1 MNANEKQTLTLPAGN
16 VLTIT
21 AAAGVTGLVVR
32 LPQSPGGGD
41 AQSVTPIAGANLTFG
56 PYALPERF
64 SIVCTAGTITLSMA
78 AYDPASDATDTEL
91 AAALALKLNKAGTAT
106 NDSAASGAIGEVK
119 STTVAIDDKVLE
131 TTGTP
136 VDVATLVLTPGDWEV
151 SGVINRDLAGV
162 TATVYGGAISPAAD
176 TMPAQAG
183 GSGVG
188 PDSSV
193 IQAATFGT
201 TVTGNYIT
209 AIGPVRVSLAA
220 NATIHLVAADTFS
233 AGTIGLFGTLR
244 ARRVR

>member
-1 MNANEKQTLTLPAGN
+1 MNANEKTTLHLSAGQ

-21 AAAGVTGLVVR
+21 AAAGVTGSVVR
-32 LPQSPGGGD
+32 LPLLPGGGD
-41 AQSVTPIAGANLTFG
+41 AQSITAIAGASLTFG
-56 PYALPERF
+56 PYAATERF
-64 SIVCTAGTITLSMA
+64 EIICTAGSLAITTS

-119 STTVAIDDKVLE
+119 STTVAIDDKVPE
-131 TTGTP
+131 TSGTP
-136 VDVATLVLTPGDWEV
+136 VDVATLVLTPGDWDV

-193 IQAATFGT
+193 IQAATFGD